1 MWICDRG
8 LDKIFYPNL
17 LGSVLDC
24 LCGNLKKFES
34 FCKLKLGQAEL
45 PKPKMEYT
53 KIVEIHLRMH
63 LTALLNHAVIHN
75 ILSFLLETRFM
86 SGAISLLLCD
96 VKRLH
101 SSELISFQVLELS
114 FGVSQHTHVLL
125 ASMLA
130 GFRSILYRILHN
142 SLPVLVCFHQK
153 LSGSL

>member
-1 MWICDRG
+1 
-8 LDKIFYPNL
+8 
-17 LGSVLDC
+17 
-24 LCGNLKKFES
+24 
-34 FCKLKLGQAEL
+34 
-45 PKPKMEYT
+45 
-53 KIVEIHLRMH
+53 
-63 LTALLNHAVIHN
+63 
-75 ILSFLLETRFM
+75 M